1 MSSTLNVL
9 SSGDWQRNTLM
20 RDYRAEWFSDML
32 VERAM
37 WSADSLIQ
45 KLGHVIIAA
54 PEFVWCRFWVPEGN
68 RLIEKYYTPQGDAIG
83 IFARIGM
90 TLPHHGRGF
99 SLADLLLGIW
109 LTGNGLVTVY
119 NEAHFD
125 QAVKRGEVTPV
136 EAEHAEMVIR
146 ELTTAIA
153 QKRFPVA
160 FVRNFTLAV
169 K

>member
-1 MSSTLNVL
+1 MTSSLPVIA
-9 SSGDWQRNTLM
+9 SGDWQRASAM
-20 RDYRAEWFSDML
+20 HDYRAEWFSDIL
-32 VERAM
+32 VERAT
-37 WSADSLIQ
+37 WSAGTAPQQIGALMT
-45 KLGHVIIAA
+45 AA
-54 PEFVWCRFWVPEGN
+54 PDFIWCRFWGPEASYVV
-68 RLIEKYYTPQGDAIG
+68 EKYFDAQGIALG
-83 IFARIGM
+83 IYVRVGM

-99 SLADLLLGIW
+99 SLVDLLLGIW
-109 LTGNGLVTVY
+109 LTGNGRVTVY